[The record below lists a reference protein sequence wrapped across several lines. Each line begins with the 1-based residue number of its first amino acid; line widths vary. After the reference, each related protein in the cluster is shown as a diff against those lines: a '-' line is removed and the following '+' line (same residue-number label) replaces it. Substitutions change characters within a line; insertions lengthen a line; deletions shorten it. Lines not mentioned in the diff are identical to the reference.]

1 MKANN
6 FKWMKNYINENGF
19 DTVILHM
26 GYLWI
31 NLTDKQVSV
40 IRNMA
45 IERGYL
51 PNENGD
57 VKIDMWV
64 LHEV

>member
-1 MKANN
+1 MKANE
-6 FKWMKNYINENGF
+6 FKVMINYINENGF
-19 DTVILHM
+19 DDVVTHA
-26 GYLWI
+26 GYMWLR
-31 NLTDKQVSV
+31 LTDKQVAT
-40 IRNMA
+40 IRKIA